1 MTNLLITG
9 GAGFIGSA
17 FVERM
22 YDERPEVHLT
32 VLDALTYAGSLD
44 NIPERARASSRFRFV
59 HASINDEPV
68 IRNEVQRADRIIHF
82 AAETH
87 VARSLES
94 DRVFFETD
102 VLGTQC
108 VANAI
113 VRWGQRVERLVH
125 ISTSEVYGTAA
136 DHGLMDEEHA
146 LNPTSPYA
154 AAKAGADRLI
164 YSYVE
169 TYNLPA
175 VIVRPFNNYGP
186 KQHLE
191 KAVPRFITSALLGE
205 PLRVHGQGDASRDW
219 IFVDD
224 TVRGIDLILHAD
236 LGQVQGEVFNLGTGA
251 EVSILELARRVLSLS
266 GGSESQIEFMEDRI
280 GQVVRH
286 AADTDKTASAL
297 RFRPET
303 NLGEGLERTFRWYA
317 DNPEWWKARVS
328 LREVEVQLP
337 GGRTVR
343 Y

>member
-1 MTNLLITG
+1 MKNVLITG

-17 FVERM
+17 FVERLFATQ
-22 YDERPEVHLT
+22 PEAHLT

-44 NIPERARASSRFRFV
+44 NISPEIQASGRFDFIHASVNDASIVQAAVERADQIV
-59 HASINDEPV
+59 
-68 IRNEVQRADRIIHF
+68 HF

-108 VANAI
+108 LANAI
-113 VRWGQRVERLVH
+113 VRHGPRVERIVH
-125 ISTSEVYGTAA
+125 VSTSEVYGTSI
-136 DHGLMDEEHA
+136 DNGLMDEDHA

-169 TYNLPA
+169 TYELPA
-175 VIVRPFNNYGP
+175 VIVRPFNNYGR

-205 PLRVHGQGDASRDW
+205 PLRVHGKGEAARDW
-219 IFVDD
+219 IYVDD
-224 TVRGIDLILHAD
+224 TVRGIELALTTDLAT
-236 LGQVQGEVFNLGTGA
+236 VQGQVFNLGTGRDT
-251 EVSILELARRVLSLS
+251 SILDLAERVLALS
-266 GGSESQIEFMEDRI
+266 GNSVSQIEFMEDRI

-286 AADTDKTASAL
+286 AADVKKTADVLGFTAAMAL
-297 RFRPET
+297 DD
-303 NLGEGLERTFRWYA
+303 GLAKTFQWYVEH
-317 DNPEWWKARVS
+317 PEWWKPKVAA
-328 LREVEVQLP
+328 REVEVQLP
-337 GGRTVR
+337 GGRIVR